1 MKLKNLGELNRIYN
15 FQDTIIFCE
24 IFEQRSELLQEIFK
38 YNSRKCNSASSFSGW
53 IHCNKSKC
61 SIALPTDPEFIRIFE
76 KTLIGGSNCVNSR
89 LAFGTDILLKNPS
102 SEKVLIEIEKEKGE
116 KQLKRFSSKIVEMDE
131 NNQYGQAMTKLCL
144 TAA

>member
-1 MKLKNLGELNRIYN
+1 MKLKNLGELNSIYN
-15 FQDTIIFCE
+15 FQDNIILCE
-24 IFEQRSELLQEIFK
+24 IFEQRSELLQEIFE
-38 YNSRKCNSASSFSGW
+38 YNSRKCNSASSFFGW

-116 KQLKRFSSKIVEMDE
+116 KQLKMFLSKIVKIDE
-131 NNQYGQAMTKLCL
+131 NNQY
-144 TAA
+144 

>member
-1 MKLKNLGELNRIYN
+1 MKLKNLGELNSIYN
-15 FQDTIIFCE
+15 FQDNIILCE
-24 IFEQRSELLQEIFK
+24 IFEQRSELLQEIFE
-38 YNSRKCNSASSFSGW
+38 YNSRKCNSASSFFGW

-61 SIALPTDPEFIRIFE
+61 SIALPTDAEFIRIFE

-116 KQLKRFSSKIVEMDE
+116 TQLKMFSSKIVKMDE
-131 NNQYGQAMTKLCL
+131 NN
-144 TAA
+144 

>member
-1 MKLKNLGELNRIYN
+1 MKLKNLGELNSIYN
-15 FQDTIIFCE
+15 FQDNIILCE
-24 IFEQRSELLQEIFK
+24 IFEQRSELLQEIFE
-38 YNSRKCNSASSFSGW
+38 YNSRKCNSASSFFGW

-76 KTLIGGSNCVNSR
+76 KTLIGGSSYVNSR

-116 KQLKRFSSKIVEMDE
+116 KQLKMFSSKIVKMDE
-131 NNQYGQAMTKLCL
+131 NNQY
-144 TAA
+144 

>member
-1 MKLKNLGELNRIYN
+1 MKLKNLGELNSIYN
-15 FQDTIIFCE
+15 FQDNIILCE
-24 IFEQRSELLQEIFK
+24 IFEQRSELLQEIFE
-38 YNSRKCNSASSFSGW
+38 YNSRKCNSASSFFGW

-76 KTLIGGSNCVNSR
+76 KTLIGGSNYVNSR

-116 KQLKRFSSKIVEMDE
+116 KQLKMFLSKIVKIDE
-131 NNQYGQAMTKLCL
+131 NNQY
-144 TAA
+144 

>member
-1 MKLKNLGELNRIYN
+1 MKLKTLGELNRIYN

-38 YNSRKCNSASSFSGW
+38 YNSRKCNSASSFFGW
-53 IHCNKSKC
+53 IHRNKSKC
-61 SIALPTDPEFIRIFE
+61 SIALPTDPEFLRIFE

-102 SEKVLIEIEKEKGE
+102 SEKVLIEIKKEKGE
-116 KQLKRFSSKIVEMDE
+116 KQLKMFSSKIVKIDE
-131 NNQYGQAMTKLCL
+131 NNQY
-144 TAA
+144 

>member
-1 MKLKNLGELNRIYN
+1 MKLKNLGELNSIYN
-15 FQDTIIFCE
+15 FQDNIILCE
-24 IFEQRSELLQEIFK
+24 IFEQRSELLQEIFE
-38 YNSRKCNSASSFSGW
+38 YNSRKCNSASSFFGW

-116 KQLKRFSSKIVEMDE
+116 KQLKMFSSKIVKMDE
-131 NNQYGQAMTKLCL
+131 NNQY
-144 TAA
+144 